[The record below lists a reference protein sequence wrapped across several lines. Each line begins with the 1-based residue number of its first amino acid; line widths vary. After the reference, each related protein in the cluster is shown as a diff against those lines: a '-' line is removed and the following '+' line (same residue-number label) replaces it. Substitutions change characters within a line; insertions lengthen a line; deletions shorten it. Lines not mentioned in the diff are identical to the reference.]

1 MFQLDETQSDVSPGN
16 KLRAKSLFRMTDPIE
31 EILALAVIE
40 RTMSIFES
48 LGERKHCDIVQAR
61 KALTPH
67 VFELTGT
74 GQTDEQRLVVSALTY
89 LKSMEMSANAA
100 KP

>member
-1 MFQLDETQSDVSPGN
+1 
-16 KLRAKSLFRMTDPIE
+16 
-31 EILALAVIE
+31 
-40 RTMSIFES
+40 MSIFER
-48 LGERKHCDIVQAR
+48 LKERKHCDIVQGRR

-67 VFELTGT
+67 VLELTGT

-89 LKSMEMSANAA
+89 LKLMEMRANAA

>member
-1 MFQLDETQSDVSPGN
+1 
-16 KLRAKSLFRMTDPIE
+16 MTDPIE
-31 EILALAVIE
+31 EILAPAVIE
-40 RTMSIFES
+40 RAMSIFEMRD
-48 LGERKHCDIVQAR
+48 RKHCEIVQAR

-67 VFELTGT
+67 VFEPIGT

-89 LKSMEMSANAA
+89 LKSVEMRANAA

>member
-1 MFQLDETQSDVSPGN
+1 
-16 KLRAKSLFRMTDPIE
+16 MTDPIE
-31 EILALAVIE
+31 EILAPAVIE
-40 RTMSIFES
+40 QAMSIFES
-48 LGERKHCDIVQAR
+48 LRERKHCEVVQAR

-67 VFELTGT
+67 VFGLIGT

-89 LKSMEMSANAA
+89 LKSAEKRANAA